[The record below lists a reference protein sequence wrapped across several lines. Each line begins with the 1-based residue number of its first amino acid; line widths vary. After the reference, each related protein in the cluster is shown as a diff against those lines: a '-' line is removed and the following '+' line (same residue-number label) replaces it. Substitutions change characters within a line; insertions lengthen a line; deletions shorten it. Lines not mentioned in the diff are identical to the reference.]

1 MKLFRK
7 MRQTLIDEGKLK
19 KYLFYATGEI
29 LLIMLGI
36 LLAFQINNW
45 NTLRNK
51 KKAEIQYYQNIKRQ
65 LNEDIPSI
73 RGNIEYN
80 QLYLNQYEYATQ
92 IIEANDRSKIDT
104 LVVISINLTKFS
116 DFHRKSNIFET
127 MVNSGEIMLLKNK
140 RIIERLQRLEETY
153 IYINRLESS
162 HFELTKLYIGPVLS
176 KNIKLL
182 SAEVKNPD
190 QLFEFEFQNRFVVS
204 MAVMIEKH
212 EIYTRALNEI
222 NEIIALINEEIN
234 SEKDQK

>member
-7 MRQTLIDEGKLK
+7 MRQTLIVEGKLK

-92 IIEANDRSKIDT
+92 IIEVNDRSKIDT
-104 LVVISINLTKFS
+104 LIDLSLNLTKFS

-140 RIIERLQRLEETY
+140 RIIERLQGLEDTY

-162 HFELTKLYIGPVLS
+162 HFELTKLYILPVLS